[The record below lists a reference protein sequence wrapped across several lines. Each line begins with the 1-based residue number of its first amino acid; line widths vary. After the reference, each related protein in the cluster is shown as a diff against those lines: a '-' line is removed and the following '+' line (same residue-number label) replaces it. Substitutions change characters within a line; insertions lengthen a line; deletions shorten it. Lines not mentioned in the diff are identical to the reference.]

1 MDVSLYQAA
10 AAMSAT
16 ARWQDLIA
24 ENLSASSIPGARKEE
39 ISFSDVQ
46 AGLASG
52 TSDPQ
57 KAGFYIPTANQVT
70 NFQAGELRS
79 TGNPMDFALEGPGF
93 FTVQMANGQ
102 DTYTRDGEFQLNA
115 KGQLVTKEGYAVLGQ
130 GGPLQFDPNNAGPI
144 TVSANGNVSQGD
156 QTVGKLQTVEFGNP
170 NQLTKHGAGFF
181 TADSS
186 TAQPITSTSTQIRQ
200 GFIESANTSPTT
212 EMASMITAMRMFEA
226 NQKVLQMQSD
236 RMSRVIT
243 DLGSTSPS

>member
-24 ENLSASSIPGARKEE
+24 ENLSAASIPGARKQEM
-39 ISFSDVQ
+39 SFSDVQ

-52 TSDPQ
+52 TDSPQ
-57 KAGFYIPTANQVT
+57 QAGIFIPSANEVT

-79 TGNPMDFALEGPGF
+79 TGNPTDFALEGPGF
-93 FTVQMANGQ
+93 FTVQTPDGQ
-102 DTYTRDGEFQLNA
+102 NAFTRDGEFQLNSQ
-115 KGQLVTKEGYAVLGQ
+115 KQLVTKDGYPVMGQ
-130 GGPLQFDPNNAGPI
+130 GGQLHFNPNDAGPI
-144 TVSANGNVSQGD
+144 TVSANGDVSQGD
-156 QTVGKLQTVEFGNP
+156 ITVGKLSTVEFSDP
-170 NQLTKHGAGFF
+170 SKLTKHGAGLF

-186 TAQPITSTSTQIRQ
+186 AAKPVPSTTTKIRQ
-200 GFIESANTSPTT
+200 GFIEAANTSPTI

-243 DLGSTSPS
+243 DLGGTSPG